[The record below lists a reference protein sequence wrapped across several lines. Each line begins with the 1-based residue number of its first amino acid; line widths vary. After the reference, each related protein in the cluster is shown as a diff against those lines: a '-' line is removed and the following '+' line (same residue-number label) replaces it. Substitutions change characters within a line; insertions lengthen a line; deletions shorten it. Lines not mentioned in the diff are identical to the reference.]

1 MGLGMLARCLEV
13 WISSNDSRVMPK
25 CVFRLAHDE
34 GLGNVVRAAVRNA
47 PVGFGAGVKWDAPGF
62 HIRQA
67 HHLVHSL

>member
-34 GLGNVVRAAVRNA
+34 GLGDVVRTAVGYA
-47 PVGFGAGVKWDAPGF
+47 PVGFGVGVKRDAPGF
-62 HIRQA
+62 GISQHNRPTDMP
-67 HHLVHSL
+67 